1 MTDLSLDVEDLG
13 GFALPEA
20 KTLPCR
26 INCIDKQA
34 PDVVRVVL
42 RLPPTTHFSFIP
54 GQYIDVIGPGGVRR
68 SYSLAN
74 ACVADKQ
81 LELHIRAVEGG
92 AMSQYWFGQA
102 KANDLLAQ
110 LPKGKGPAPVHLWNP
125 DFCGDIDMRIARDG
139 TWFYQGTPI
148 GRAPMVKLFSTILKL
163 EDGKY
168 YLVTPVE
175 KVGIVV
181 EDAPLHAVDFDIE
194 GAGKDQTLTFFT
206 KTEDEVVAGADNPIR
221 VERDATTG
229 EPSPYVRVRSN
240 LEALVHRNVFYQLVE
255 LAVPREVDGEQWL
268 GVWSGD

>member
-1 MTDLSLDVEDLG
+1 M
-13 GFALPEA
+13 
-20 KTLPCR
+20 
-26 INCIDKQA
+26 
-34 PDVVRVVL
+34 
-42 RLPPTTHFSFIP
+42 
-54 GQYIDVIGPGGVRR
+54 
-68 SYSLAN
+68 
-74 ACVADKQ
+74 
-81 LELHIRAVEGG
+81 
-92 AMSQYWFGQA
+92 A
-102 KANDLLAQ
+102 KAEDAQ
-110 LPKGKGPAPVHLWNP
+110 FIVKPSADGLMSAVSGVAKKGPPPVHLWNP

-181 EDAPLHAVDFDIE
+181 EDSPLHAVDFEVE

-229 EPSPYVRVRSN
+229 EPNRVFE
-240 LEALVHRNVFYQLVE
+240 EATGIIGRHIPL
-255 LAVPREVDGEQWL
+255 PRKAND
-268 GVWSGD
+268 